1 MPKRKQ
7 AEQSRK
13 MSDIM
18 KEMSEQLFRD
28 PDGAHTPDALH
39 VALFFANLA
48 WNECVGLGA
57 EREGTKNVWQTI
69 EAENPDLWDELKSR
83 DINAMIDELVEYK
96 KAHFPDDQRRILL
109 CGGTPHTTIHVEWL
123 EPYSFTDK
131 DLMFELRTLREHND
145 RFAPGRVHLEQSRVQ
160 RSGFLAIAVE
170 IRRPTGPG
178 VAKAAEPSGPRLK
191 FHELDLAFL
200 HRRANQKTAPGRQ
213 RELRV
218 P

>member
-7 AEQSRK
+7 VEHSRK

-28 PDGAHTPDALH
+28 PDVAHTPEALH

-109 CGGTPHTTIHVEWL
+109 CGGTPHSTIHVEWL
-123 EPYSFTDK
+123 PPA
-131 DLMFELRTLREHND
+131 
-145 RFAPGRVHLEQSRVQ
+145 APGVDAKWETQLYGLVRTGAPEE
-160 RSGFLAIAVE
+160 AVRLLKKTRGLSVTE
-170 IRRPTGPG
+170 AKMA
-178 VAKAAEPSGPRLK
+178 VAKIAR
-191 FHELDLAFL
+191 DL
-200 HRRANQKTAPGRQ
+200 GMI
-213 RELRV
+213 
-218 P
+218 